1 MNTLSRSCWI
11 ASALYLTIGMCLGI
25 YMGIVQ
31 DHTLAPAHAHLNLVG
46 GVLLALFGA
55 YYALTSGSGVQRLGF
70 IQVIVAN
77 LAVLTLAPGIALAV
91 QGEGEGLAIV
101 GSLLALLSML
111 LFLTVVATQ
120 PRPVPV
126 SA

>member
-55 YYALTSGSGVQRLGF
+55 YYALTSGSGVRRLGF
-70 IQVIVAN
+70 IQVVVAN

>member
-11 ASALYLTIGMCLGI
+11 ASALYLTIGMGLGI
-25 YMGIVQ
+25 YMGIAQ

-46 GVLLALFGA
+46 GVLLALFGS
-55 YYALTSGSGVQRLGF
+55 YYALAGSGVRRLGV
-70 IQVIVAN
+70 IQVVFAN
-77 LAVLTLAPGIALAV
+77 LGVVTLAPGIALAV
-91 QGEGEGLAIV
+91 QGQGEGLAIV
-101 GSLLALLSML
+101 GSLLALASML

-120 PRPVPV
+120 PRPV

>member
-11 ASALYLTIGMCLGI
+11 ASALYLTIGMVLGI
-25 YMGIVQ
+25 YMGIAQ

-46 GVLLALFGA
+46 GVLLALFGC
-55 YYALTSGSGVQRLGF
+55 YYALTAGSGTRRLAV

-77 LAVLTLAPGIALAV
+77 LAVVIFAPGIALAV
-91 QGEGEGLAIV
+91 QGEGEGLAIA

-120 PRPVPV
+120 PRPV

>member
-11 ASALYLTIGMCLGI
+11 ASALYLTIGMGLGI
-25 YMGIVQ
+25 YMGIAQ

-46 GVLLALFGA
+46 GVLLALFGS
-55 YYALTSGSGVQRLGF
+55 YYALAGSGVRRLGV
-70 IQVIVAN
+70 IQVVCAN
-77 LAVLTLAPGIALAV
+77 LGVVTLAPGIALAV
-91 QGEGEGLAIV
+91 QGQGEGLAIV
-101 GSLLALLSML
+101 GSLLALASML

-120 PRPVPV
+120 PRPV